1 MEKIAKSFV
10 IFLLL
15 LIVAIIV
22 LLIININKETI
33 NKKEEKKEEVIIPQ
47 TNIDSIFR
55 IEYNYIDFDVAKVTD
70 FIADI
75 TFPIFYIEYDDHDAF
90 DYDNM
95 FELTGDSTYLERYLT
110 ICVNEDTFYNILQ
123 DSYNYKYDSYPVR
136 QYQIVEKTIFNNGKY
151 AFYHFIQEKQ
161 LYEHKD

>member
-1 MEKIAKSFV
+1 MDTENLAKVSLIFFTILLVGILAYIIADSRKE
-10 IFLLL
+10 
-15 LIVAIIV
+15 
-22 LLIININKETI
+22 NKE
-33 NKKEEKKEEVIIPQ
+33 EEKKEEMTATS
-47 TNIDSIFR
+47 TNIDSIFK

-75 TFPIFYIEYDDHDAF
+75 TFPVFYIEYDDPDAF

-110 ICVNEDTFYNILQ
+110 ICVDEDTFYNILQ

-136 QYQIVEKTIFNNGKY
+136 QYYIVEKTIFNNGEY
-151 AFYHFIQEKQ
+151 AFYHYLKEK
-161 LYEHKD
+161 

>member
-1 MEKIAKSFV
+1 MNYKHFTFLAILIFV
-10 IFLLL
+10 IGMAI
-15 LIVAIIV
+15 LIPYHYKDKI
-22 LLIININKETI
+22 EE
-33 NKKEEKKEEVIIPQ
+33 KKEEKKEEVIS
-47 TNIDSIFR
+47 TTSIDSIFR

-75 TFPIFYIEYDDHDAF
+75 TFPIFYIKYDDHDAF

-136 QYQIVEKTIFNNGKY
+136 QYYIIEKTIFNNGEY
-151 AFYHFIQEKQ
+151 AFYHFIQEKR
-161 LYEHKD
+161 L